1 MFATL
6 IAFLKD
12 RDKMLNMTC
21 IIHSLHLD
29 TSQGMMEMK
38 SSIIPCEVSSFKKV
52 RMMKSFAFCIFFSQV
67 FIKS

>member
-29 TSQGMMEMK
+29 ASRGMMEDFI
-38 SSIIPCEVSSFKKV
+38 SSSKKV
-52 RMMKSFAFCIFFSQV
+52 KMMKSFAFSIFFSQV